1 MTNYEL
7 YRQQVKKPLPQKPKV
22 ECRQYYCP
30 ECGSKLIA
38 YNWNGGVHYCHHCG
52 QAIDWNDEKEM
63 L

>member
-1 MTNYEL
+1 MTNYEI
-7 YRQQVKKPLPQKPKV
+7 YRQQIKKPLTQKPKV

>member
-1 MTNYEL
+1 MTNYEI

-38 YNWNGGVHYCHHCG
+38 YNWSGGVHYCHHCG